1 METSQFVEVDML
13 KIGDAVWRNVEI
25 EFGYSENWHPIFD
38 LTPFTREI
46 LKGKRSAQTLEGVAI
61 VISKGQTQTDLHI
74 TELPII
80 LISDDQKILA
90 TSLSEPISLGMK
102 SECKSLK
109 FVVLGPPRVRQRRI
123 RLVDR
128 RGQTFTMNFDVS
140 EADFVTV
147 DANLEDNRDVVASLD
162 DLIEFMTFVKGAYCG
177 VGHGVGTNTQG
188 KICVEVLGFTR
199 HDTTRPQRNW
209 FDHSIQGQLPKIF
222 SKFSFALENRIRR
235 QAIRQAVGFYRAS
248 NEARDVSVELAII
261 SSHTALEATVYY
273 ILEHMAGWSK
283 KLSDDRR
290 IAFSDKLRAAVAY
303 LRIDA
308 EIDTYSPSITKLIS
322 STQNVNDAFEA
333 LCYVRNKLVHQ
344 DQNYAPEGVQLHET
358 WLVLQWL
365 VEVLIFGICGYSGDL
380 VDRRAYTGWVGT
392 KFALSFHS

>member
-1 METSQFVEVDML
+1 M
-13 KIGDAVWRNVEI
+13 
-25 EFGYSENWHPIFD
+25 
-38 LTPFTREI
+38 
-46 LKGKRSAQTLEGVAI
+46 
-61 VISKGQTQTDLHI
+61 
-74 TELPII
+74 
-80 LISDDQKILA
+80 
-90 TSLSEPISLGMK
+90 
-102 SECKSLK
+102 
-109 FVVLGPPRVRQRRI
+109 
-123 RLVDR
+123 
-128 RGQTFTMNFDVS
+128 
-140 EADFVTV
+140 
-147 DANLEDNRDVVASLD
+147 
-162 DLIEFMTFVKGAYCG
+162 
-177 VGHGVGTNTQG
+177 
-188 KICVEVLGFTR
+188 
-199 HDTTRPQRNW
+199 
-209 FDHSIQGQLPKIF
+209 
-222 SKFSFALENRIRR
+222 
-235 QAIRQAVGFYRAS
+235 
-248 NEARDVSVELAII
+248 SVELAII